1 MMASLPLIRGP
12 GKGLRGDVRNLP
24 PRTASCLYRPQGVF
38 DEVVDWNEVV
48 PRDGS
53 VIGNPAPHWCSHQG
67 PRRPNAPAV
76 RLYLLT
82 SPRADRSS
90 RRPPR
95 RIRLDRL

>member
-53 VIGNPAPHWCSHQG
+53 VI
-67 PRRPNAPAV
+67 R
-76 RLYLLT
+76 
-82 SPRADRSS
+82 
-90 RRPPR
+90 
-95 RIRLDRL
+95 